1 MEFNQKLFGQRI
13 QEARMS
19 RGITQEEFAE
29 EIDVSSS
36 YYQKLER
43 GVRTCSL
50 DILVSIAEQEENKR
64 LCGNCYCQDYNGYI
78 YVNEIGE
85 IIKPGF
91 LTSHF
96 ASVLKANNMP
106 RIRFHDLRHTCAS
119 LLFAQGVSLKEIQ
132 AWLGHS
138 TIGTT
143 ANIYTHLDENNKLS
157 SANAI
162 LSILH
167 KK

>member
-1 MEFNQKLFGQRI
+1 MADTTKTKSSFRTLPLVAPF
-13 QEARMS
+13 
-19 RGITQEEFAE
+19 EEMLL
-29 EIDVSSS
+29 
-36 YYQKLER
+36 KMKM
-43 GVRTCSL
+43 
-50 DILVSIAEQEENKR
+50 EQEENKR
-64 LCGNCYCQDYNGYI
+64 LCGNCYCQDYIGYI

-162 LSILH
+162 LSILP

>member
-1 MEFNQKLFGQRI
+1 MFLTLVIRFPIKKVTSMITFFQKK
-13 QEARMS
+13 E
-19 RGITQEEFAE
+19 
-29 EIDVSSS
+29 
-36 YYQKLER
+36 
-43 GVRTCSL
+43 
-50 DILVSIAEQEENKR
+50 R
-64 LCGNCYCQDYNGYI
+64 LCAFIGLLKVYPIHTPSLPQWQLLSYI

>member
-1 MEFNQKLFGQRI
+1 MITFIQKK
-13 QEARMS
+13 E
-19 RGITQEEFAE
+19 
-29 EIDVSSS
+29 
-36 YYQKLER
+36 
-43 GVRTCSL
+43 
-50 DILVSIAEQEENKR
+50 R
-64 LCGNCYCQDYNGYI
+64 LCAFIGLLKVYPIHTPSLPQWQLLSYI
-78 YVNEIGE
+78 DVNEIGD

>member
-1 MEFNQKLFGQRI
+1 MYPI
-13 QEARMS
+13 H
-19 RGITQEEFAE
+19 TP
-29 EIDVSSS
+29 
-36 YYQKLER
+36 
-43 GVRTCSL
+43 SL
-50 DILVSIAEQEENKR
+50 PQWQLLS
-64 LCGNCYCQDYNGYI
+64 YI

-138 TIGTT
+138 AIGTT